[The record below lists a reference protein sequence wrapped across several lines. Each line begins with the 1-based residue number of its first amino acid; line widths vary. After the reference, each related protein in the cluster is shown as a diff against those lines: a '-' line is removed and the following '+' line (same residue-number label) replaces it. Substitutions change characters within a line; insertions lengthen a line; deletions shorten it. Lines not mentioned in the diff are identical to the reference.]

1 MATKRSNR
9 GNPIDIDALRAQA
22 PKSSPAVGN
31 MRVNASGDRLGKG
44 GKVVERNEER
54 VRKQY
59 AKTTSSS
66 SDSVS
71 IKGPARKSTLP
82 VDNDIPANKTPAPK
96 PAPAP
101 VEEPDEFEAPVEP
114 IGYKE
119 VEDEDGNIEMVP
131 YYREEDA
138 PE

>member
-9 GNPIDIDALRAQA
+9 GNAIDIDALRAQA

-59 AKTTSSS
+59 AKTSSSS

-71 IKGPARKSTLP
+71 IKGPARKNTLP
-82 VDNDIPANKTPAPK
+82 VDNTAAPLTATSQPTPPA
-96 PAPAP
+96 
-101 VEEPDEFEAPVEP
+101 VDEPDEFEAPVEP

-119 VEDEDGNIEMVP
+119 VEDADGNIEMVP

>member
-9 GNPIDIDALRAQA
+9 GNAIDIDALRAQA

-31 MRVNASGDRLGKG
+31 MRVNAAGDRLGKG
-44 GKVVERNEER
+44 GKIVERNEER

-59 AKTTSSS
+59 AKTSSSS

-82 VDNDIPANKTPAPK
+82 VDN
-96 PAPAP
+96 APAP
-101 VEEPDEFEAPVEP
+101 LTATSQPTPPLVNEPDEFEAPVEP

-119 VEDEDGNIEMVP
+119 VEDEFGNIEMVP

>member
-1 MATKRSNR
+1 MAIKRSNR

-22 PKSSPAVGN
+22 PKQSPAVGN
-31 MRVNASGDRLGKG
+31 MRVNAAGDRLGKG
-44 GKVVERNEER
+44 GKIVERNEER

-59 AKTTSSS
+59 ANTQSSS

-82 VDNDIPANKTPAPK
+82 VDNAQPTPAP
-96 PAPAP
+96 P
-101 VEEPDEFEAPVEP
+101 VAEPDEFEAPVEP

-119 VEDEDGNIEMVP
+119 VEDADGNIEMVP